1 MIWLLD
7 LDNTLVGRADA
18 FAAWAVAAVDDAGG
32 TDDDLAAILV
42 ADEGGHGSKEALAR
56 VLVDRLGWAD
66 DVPAAIGRFRAGIL
80 SRVRAYDGVL
90 FSLDVLRGAGHRVA
104 VVTNGTSAQQR
115 GKIARCDIEAHVDA
129 VVVSEEEGV
138 AKPDPRL
145 LEIALERLGAA
156 DADRRSVW
164 MVGDAA
170 HGALPTMGQGA
181 STALEDGISV
191 GRLVGTPVARGLG
204 LGESLAA
211 YDADRRPRCRAISRQ
226 AALMARFGADLGG
239 GWRQTLRNTAVRLI
253 PGRAAARAGSTIVD
267 WTPPE
272 PLTRA

>member
-1 MIWLLD
+1 MGTGPARSAPSRNLARMIWLLD

-170 HGALPTMGQGA
+170 HA
-181 STALEDGISV
+181 D
-191 GRLVGTPVARGLG
+191 VA
-204 LGESLAA
+204 A
-211 YDADRRPRCRAISRQ
+211 
-226 AALMARFGADLGG
+226 
-239 GWRQTLRNTAVRLI
+239 
-253 PGRAAARAGSTIVD
+253 GRAAGTRTAWVSHGQAWQGPDRPDVVAPTTREALALAASPAAARDAAP
-267 WTPPE
+267 WW
-272 PLTRA
+272 